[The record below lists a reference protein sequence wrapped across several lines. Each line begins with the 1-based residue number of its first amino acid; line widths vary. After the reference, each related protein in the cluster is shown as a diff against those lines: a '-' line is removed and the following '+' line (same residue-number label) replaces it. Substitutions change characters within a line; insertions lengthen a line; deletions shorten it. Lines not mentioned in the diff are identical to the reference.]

1 MPRSS
6 SGLRESGVTAETL
19 DYAFLHLLDAV
30 SLDLA
35 EEHRSPRVTQP
46 QV

>member
-1 MPRSS
+1 
-6 SGLRESGVTAETL
+6 VTAETL

-30 SLDLA
+30 CLDPD
-35 EEHRSPRVTQP
+35 EEHRTQRITQP

>member
-1 MPRSS
+1 
-6 SGLRESGVTAETL
+6 VTAETL

-30 SLDLA
+30 RLDLD
-35 EEHRSPRVTQP
+35 EEHRTQCITQP